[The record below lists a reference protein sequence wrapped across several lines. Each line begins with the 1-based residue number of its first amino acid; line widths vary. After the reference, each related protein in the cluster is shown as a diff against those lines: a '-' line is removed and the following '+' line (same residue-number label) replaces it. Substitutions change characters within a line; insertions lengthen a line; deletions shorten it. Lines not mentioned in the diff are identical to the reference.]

1 MNTTIKPGMLSF
13 GCIARMQLGLTG
25 MKTII
30 LISAIVIA
38 GCATGLSQYQRS
50 FDVSVQFEK
59 GRLLDDHRYYAGGP
73 PTKPNAIVALQK
85 EYTLESPHWREI
97 PDVTPEALKTLV
109 SRISQVDGAEYKE
122 RQRMHNGARLF
133 GPDGRQVGAWYSV
146 YDYSQVKFLE
156 DNRVYLSFPP
166 AQLPPGVRVP
176 RFEQDRP
183 WPN

>member
-1 MNTTIKPGMLSF
+1 MNKERVPGGFMGSLVTRKS
-13 GCIARMQLGLTG
+13 IGLMK
-25 MKTII
+25 MKTILSVGAMA
-30 LISAIVIA
+30 LI
-38 GCATGLSQYQRS
+38 GCATGFSQYQRS

-59 GRLLDDHRYYAGGP
+59 GRLFENHRYYVGGP
-73 PTKPNAIVALQK
+73 PIKPNAIVALSE
-85 EYTLESPHWREI
+85 EYTLESSHWREV
-97 PDVTPEALKTLV
+97 PDVTPEALKNLV

-156 DNRVYLSFPP
+156 DNRIYLSFPP
-166 AQLPPGVRVP
+166 AQLPPGVRIP